1 MPKTNKA
8 KQRARRAAGAA
19 KSTMKQ
25 FAAELTGPFHSV
37 ATADFPD
44 VNFAALRLC
53 ALALA
58 SK

>member
-1 MPKTNKA
+1 MIEPK
-8 KQRARRAAGAA
+8 
-19 KSTMKQ
+19 KQ